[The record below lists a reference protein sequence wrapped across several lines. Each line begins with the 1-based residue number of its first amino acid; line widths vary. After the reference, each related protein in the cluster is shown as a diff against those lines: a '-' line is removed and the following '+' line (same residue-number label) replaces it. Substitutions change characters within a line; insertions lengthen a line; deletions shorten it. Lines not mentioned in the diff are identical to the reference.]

1 MILPASFAEV
11 LANQRVTVSAMR
23 VSLPKANPLHNHS
36 LPEIERESDSVK
48 LVEEGLGVL
57 EVMRVEAFGEPF
69 VDRG

>member
-1 MILPASFAEV
+1 MILVASLAKVF
-11 LANQRVTVSAMR
+11 ANQRVTISPMR

-36 LPEIERESDSVK
+36 LPEIGRESDSVK

-57 EVMRVEAFGEPF
+57 EVMRVEAFGEPV